1 MSKTNNSTLAI
12 RLPLIIAVAVI
23 IGIFIGARMLEPS
36 AKNEKLSKSLTK
48 FREVLTSIDR
58 NYVDKVES
66 GTLVDNAIKE
76 MLTNLDPHSAYIP
89 KEEVERL
96 NAQLKGSYDGIGVQF
111 EIFRDTVY
119 IIKSID
125 GGPSAKLGLKTGDKI
140 ISVEDENIAGIGIN
154 SKGVTDRLLGAA
166 GSEVNVTILRNG
178 SLMDYTI
185 KRGRIPQKSVVAAY
199 MVDNKTG
206 YIKIARFGSKTYDE
220 FQDALKKLMGE
231 GMVQLVMD
239 LQGNGGGLMSAA
251 EKIADELIAGKRLI
265 VSQKSVHEQYST
277 SYHAKRT
284 GVFEEGPVVVLVDE
298 YSASASEIV
307 SGALQDHDRALVVGR
322 RTFGKGLVQM
332 PISLNDN
339 SEMRLTI
346 ARYYTPSGRSI
357 QKPFSNIDDY
367 YKDLSDRYDH
377 GEFFNADSIKFNDS
391 LKFETAKGRT
401 VYGGGG
407 IMPDYFVAY
416 DTSANSDYYRQL
428 LNKRAI
434 REFSLR
440 YYLANEKELLEME
453 FPEFENNFRISTQ
466 MINDLISIG
475 EKLGAKYS
483 EGDFRQSKLL
493 LKGYMKAEIASLIWD
508 EDGFYP
514 IMNPVSNEI
523 YNRAL
528 QLFDE
533 ASLLASAYNE

>member
-1 MSKTNNSTLAI
+1 MSKTNNSTLTV

-23 IGIFIGARMLEPS
+23 IGIFIGARMLEPT
-36 AKNEKLSKSLTK
+36 AKSEGLSKSLTK

-58 NYVDKVES
+58 NYVDEVES

-76 MLTNLDPHSAYIP
+76 MLANLDPHSAYIP

-111 EIFRDTVY
+111 EIIRDTVY
-119 IIKSID
+119 IIKSIK
-125 GGPSAKLGLKTGDKI
+125 GGPSDKLGLKTGDKI
-140 ISVEDENIAGIGIN
+140 VSVEDENIAGIGID

-178 SLMDYTI
+178 SSLEYTI
-185 KRGRIPQKSVVAAY
+185 KRGHIPQKSVVAAY
-199 MVDNKTG
+199 MVDDKTG

-220 FQDALKKLMGE
+220 FHTALNKLRSE
-231 GMVQLVMD
+231 GMGQLVMD

-265 VSQKSVHEQYST
+265 VSQKSFHDQYNT
-277 SYHAKRT
+277 SYHAKRA

-307 SGALQDHDRALVVGR
+307 SGALQDHDRGLVVGR

-332 PISLNDN
+332 PISLNDK

-434 REFSLR
+434 REFSLK
-440 YYLANEKELLEME
+440 YYLANEKKLLAME
-453 FPEFENNFRISTQ
+453 FPEFENNFQISVQ

-475 EKLGAKYS
+475 EELEIKYS
-483 EGDFRQSKLL
+483 AEDFRQSELL

-508 EDGFYP
+508 EEGYDP
-514 IMNPVSNEI
+514 IINPVSNEI
-523 YNRAL
+523 YKRAL

-533 ASLLASAYNE
+533 ASLLAIANN